1 MSRYITLR
9 IIDWIMLAMPG
20 TDTDIMARDV
30 MTERSLSNP
39 HIMDMKNWLQVLM
52 LSAYRAK
59 FRTIEMGT
67 EAIWKI

>member
-20 TDTDIMARDV
+20 TDTDIMARV
-30 MTERSLSNP
+30 IMTERSLRSPN
-39 HIMDMKNWLQVLM
+39 IMDMKNWLQVLI
-52 LSAYRAK
+52 LSPYRVK
-59 FRTIEMGT
+59 LITIEMGR